1 MNWIYVIYF
10 NWIQSVI
17 NEIYLE
23 QHIHHGKGQELMSL
37 LKNWSST
44 TMTNIKCDTHKGDL
58 IIILSMTDGA
68 SGNWAEWQ
76 MRRWFPELPSSV
88 SNYMVIDN

>member
-1 MNWIYVIYF
+1 
-10 NWIQSVI
+10 
-17 NEIYLE
+17 
-23 QHIHHGKGQELMSL
+23 
-37 LKNWSST
+37 
-44 TMTNIKCDTHKGDL
+44 MTNIKYDTNKGEL